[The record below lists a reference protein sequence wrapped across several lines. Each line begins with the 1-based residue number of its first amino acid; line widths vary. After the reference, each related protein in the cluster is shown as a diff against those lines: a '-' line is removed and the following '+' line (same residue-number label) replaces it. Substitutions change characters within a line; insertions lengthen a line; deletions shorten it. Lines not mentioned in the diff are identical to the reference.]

1 MKSRSRRVCI
11 IGTAFCLGMLIC
23 AAGQAEE
30 PGQNAPPFPPAAKTP
45 PQELPVPPELQ
56 NLQQADAPP
65 PPPELPKLT
74 GENAPPPLPVL
85 EQADIPPLPSELQ
98 ELQQMMEQVPE
109 PPPWPKDAFPPAPEK
124 PAAEATAKDKLDDT
138 KVKKNEAP

>member
-30 PGQNAPPFPPAAKTP
+30 PGQNAPPLPPGAEALP
-45 PQELPVPPELQ
+45 PELSDLEKMEAPPLPPELQ
-56 NLQQADAPP
+56 ELAGEEA
-65 PPPELPKLT
+65 PPELP
-74 GENAPPPLPVL
+74 P
-85 EQADIPPLPSELQ
+85 ELQ
-98 ELQQMMEQVPE
+98 QLQKELPDMPPEFQQFKQMMEQKSA
-109 PPPWPKDAFPPAPEK
+109 PPSLPQEEKPQSGAEK